1 MYNEYKKPEG
11 GCFIKQYIDYPS
23 LMKRHI
29 KKHSS
34 YMQPI
39 FEAISNS
46 LEATNGSGDI
56 ITIRLYLQKTLVSDK
71 YSFLSI
77 EIEDTGIGF
86 NTENFSRLER
96 LYDESKM
103 CNNFGTGRIQYLH
116 FFDKTDIHSV
126 FEENGKKY
134 ARRVVLSKG
143 FYKAH
148 QSVIWSSD
156 VEEVDEHTPIRTSVS
171 FFYPLDEG
179 DKDKFGELT
188 ADSIFDKVFIRYLS
202 RFCMNKENLQKFRI
216 EPYVNGV
223 LDDSKVRTISSAEI
237 PSIDFARDFVLSYK
251 VYDKSLRKF
260 VDTSS
265 KESFR
270 VQSYLLA
277 HKVQKK
283 NEIKLTSKNET
294 IDAANF
300 DFSFLDKSSVMEAD
314 KNMLCLV
321 SSDFLT
327 RNDSDE
333 RG

>member
-134 ARRVVLSKG
+134 KD
-143 FYKAH
+143 
-148 QSVIWSSD
+148 SS
-156 VEEVDEHTPIRTSVS
+156 
-171 FFYPLDEG
+171 
-179 DKDKFGELT
+179 
-188 ADSIFDKVFIRYLS
+188 
-202 RFCMNKENLQKFRI
+202 
-216 EPYVNGV
+216 
-223 LDDSKVRTISSAEI
+223 
-237 PSIDFARDFVLSYK
+237 
-251 VYDKSLRKF
+251 
-260 VDTSS
+260 
-265 KESFR
+265 
-270 VQSYLLA
+270 
-277 HKVQKK
+277 
-283 NEIKLTSKNET
+283 
-294 IDAANF
+294 
-300 DFSFLDKSSVMEAD
+300 
-314 KNMLCLV
+314 
-321 SSDFLT
+321 
-327 RNDSDE
+327 
-333 RG
+333 